1 MDSTAPRVPRLA
13 GALVTVPGAGVV
25 LSGWLFPPAAP
36 GRAAS
41 AAVIVLH
48 GWRPPGVWAALD
60 VAGVARELA
69 TEGYAALAL
78 SLRGWPGSGG
88 EDDGGLRQ
96 PDDIAAALDW
106 LASRPGVDPARLG
119 LLGFSQG
126 GQVALLTAARS
137 ASVKAVVA
145 YYPVTDIDAWRETTS
160 FPAIRDVYV
169 PRVCTPGGT
178 RVRSPVDRAASIT
191 AAVMLIHGDRD
202 TRVPTA
208 QSVAMADALAAARRR
223 VELVLVPEADH
234 GFARREHPGV
244 WRRAL
249 AFFEEHLRG
258 ETGSARPVVP

>member
-1 MDSTAPRVPRLA
+1 LA
-13 GALVTVPGAGVV
+13 GALVTVPGAGVM
-25 LSGWLFPPAAP
+25 LSGWLFPPSTP
-36 GRAAS
+36 GRAA

-48 GWRPPGVWAALD
+48 GWRPRGAWGALD
-60 VAGVARELA
+60 VADVARELA
-69 TEGYAALAL
+69 AEGYAALAL

-96 PDDIAAALDW
+96 PDDISTALEW
-106 LASRPGVDPARLG
+106 LASQPGVDPARLG

-126 GQVALLTAARS
+126 GQVALLTAART
-137 ASVKAVVA
+137 ASVRAVVA

-178 RVRSPVDRAASIT
+178 RTRSPIDRPAFIT
-191 AAVMLIHGDRD
+191 AAVMLVHGDRD

-208 QSVAMADALAAARRR
+208 QSVAMADALAAADRR
-223 VELVLVPEADH
+223 VELVLVPEAEH
-234 GFARREHPGV
+234 GFGRREHPDV

-249 AFFEEHLRG
+249 AFFAEHLRG
-258 ETGSARPVVP
+258 ESGDAPAAGPEHP